1 MKSGLTGSRAITAGC
16 IGHAEFREEG
26 NRHMLVLIIL
36 SNAGA
41 LMNLISRAASA
52 THQAVSLAAL
62 MADFF
67 PNDSGFAR
75 GRGDR
80 FNQTGRD

>member
-1 MKSGLTGSRAITAGC
+1 
-16 IGHAEFREEG
+16 
-26 NRHMLVLIIL
+26 MLVLIIL
-36 SNAGA
+36 AGANAGA

>member
-1 MKSGLTGSRAITAGC
+1 
-16 IGHAEFREEG
+16 
-26 NRHMLVLIIL
+26 MLVLIIL
-36 SNAGA
+36 STHAGA